1 MRLWPS
7 LARIYIMNVISF
19 FLKMGEPWHL
29 FVYICSFQ
37 TEMLTEKTA
46 SFSVIRTRIVG
57 VEGEFTDH

>member
-1 MRLWPS
+1 MAFVVKDLHYERDQL
-7 LARIYIMNVISF
+7 F
-19 FLKMGEPWHL
+19 KKMGEPWQL

>member
-1 MRLWPS
+1 
-7 LARIYIMNVISF
+7 MNVISF

>member
-1 MRLWPS
+1 MAFIGKDLHYERDQL
-7 LARIYIMNVISF
+7 F
-19 FLKMGEPWHL
+19 FKNGHL

>member
-1 MRLWPS
+1 
-7 LARIYIMNVISF
+7 MNVISF
-19 FLKMGEPWHL
+19 FLKMGEPWQL